1 MLSKRKNSSQL
12 HLQRKDD
19 FPQRKNLA
27 TLGSLK
33 DTRTNVVFYTAVK
46 KISLQN
52 VLTRVITI
60 NLEICQ
66 CKLNIRLYAI
76 KMRPFFIMLIITRF
90 KFYSSRIS
98 LG

>member
-1 MLSKRKNSSQL
+1 MLSERKNSSQL
-12 HLQRKDD
+12 HLQRKYD
-19 FPQRKNLA
+19 FPQRKNLT

-52 VLTRVITI
+52 DLTRVITI

-66 CKLNIRLYAI
+66 RKLNIPVIRE
-76 KMRPFFIMLIITRF
+76 
-90 KFYSSRIS
+90 
-98 LG
+98 